1 MESSQL
7 RRISIIGISI
17 LCLSPVE
24 FFSNKLFEN
33 RKENKSDIV
42 IATNSLMLEPNY
54 LSNNYEIFN
63 PNIKATSLLEKLASE
78 NKKKE
83 ISDSE
88 NNLESK
94 TTNEK
99 EKDNKEESK
108 EKNNKEESK
117 KEEKEETEVVIEEE
131 EEYNSTSTIE
141 EYIPEETTTTVTE
154 EVEPVEY
161 KETVVQ
167 AQPAAKPN
175 TDVATSLVNYAL
187 QFVGNPYVYGGSS
200 LTNGTDCSGFTMSI
214 FANYGYSLPHS
225 AESQSY
231 LGSYVSL
238 DSLEPGDLIFY
249 GYNGYICHVA
259 IYIGNGQIVHAATS
273 SQGIV
278 TANYQIMPIITAR
291 RILN

>member
-7 RRISIIGISI
+7 RRISIIGISL
-17 LCLSPVE
+17 LCLSPVD
-24 FFSNKLFEN
+24 FFSNKLFV
-33 RKENKSDIV
+33 NKMEETSKIV
-42 IATNSLMLEPNY
+42 IATNSLKLGPNY

-63 PNIKATSLLEKLASE
+63 PNIITASNKVEKLASE
-78 NKKKE
+78 NKKKG

-99 EKDNKEESK
+99 ENNKDKNSK
-108 EKNNKEESK
+108 EKKN
-117 KEEKEETEVVIEEE
+117 KEETEVVIEKEE
-131 EEYNSTSTIE
+131 ENTSTIE
-141 EYIPEETTTTVTE
+141 VETPVETIATVTE
-154 EVEPVEY
+154 EVKPVEY
-161 KETVVQ
+161 KNETVVQ

-187 QFVGNPYVYGGSS
+187 QFVGNPYSYGGSD
-200 LTNGTDCSGFTMSI
+200 LYNGTDCSGFTMRI
-214 FANYGYSLPHS
+214 FENFGYSLPHQ
-225 AESQSY
+225 ADSQSY

-249 GYNGYICHVA
+249 GYDGYICHVA
-259 IYIGNGQIVHAATS
+259 IYIGNGKIVHAATS

-278 TANYQIMPIITAR
+278 TSDYQIMPIITAR